1 MDIVGI
7 ALGILIGVISGFVF
21 LLLFRTLHHAQKYRD
36 ILPAIPE
43 LLGIPTF
50 WFGGPWL
57 TTALL
62 KIVELNDIFL
72 RSYILSLM
80 CTFVL
85 IIIMPLFR
93 FVIMIGNEIG
103 RTEEKEVGYD
113 V

>member
-1 MDIVGI
+1 MDITGI
-7 ALGILIGVISGFVF
+7 ALGILIGVVSGLVF
-21 LLLFRTLHHAQKYRD
+21 LLLFRTAHRAEKLRD

-62 KIVELNDIFL
+62 KIVELDDIL
-72 RSYILSLM
+72 PSYILSLT

-85 IIIMPLFR
+85 ITIMPLFR

-103 RTEEKEVGYD
+103 RTEDRGRLNG
-113 V
+113 